1 MRRFVRSEGPV
12 LKRLLPGFTAT
23 SARVL
28 AVAVLAPLTLAT
40 LGACGGHTPVL
51 SEADRCNEQIVLSLA
66 PGFTRTGKLMGDL
79 SDDAHVQLDY
89 LRSASPNL
97 HVFRLSSKEKD
108 PDCRKALGRLQMD
121 RHVRFAELD
130 GRRTAFDSVK

>member
-1 MRRFVRSEGPV
+1 M
-12 LKRLLPGFTAT
+12 LKSLLPGFAPTL
-23 SARVL
+23 ARVL
-28 AVAVLAPLTLAT
+28 AVAALAPLPLV

-79 SDDAHVQLDY
+79 ADDTNVKLDY

-108 PDCRKALGRLQMD
+108 PDCHKALGRLQMD